1 MEIQLTKTKTIT
13 IGEGGG
19 AKKKSGRAALDV
31 VGLDLFSGDKRGVPA
46 VRLTEKKGVLHLAAV
61 GFVPAPAAALP
72 ASWEEAAKAC
82 TWALPAHFQSP
93 HAAIAVTS
101 SDMFLAQTT
110 RDAFKS
116 DFTAGSHHGDSDPA
130 AAAGA
135 PRAKKFSLRR
145 DNTPHMRPPQAEQG
159 SAAGSSGSDASPSNA
174 ASSAASRSSSAAV
187 SRPTSGGVAGASP
200 TGSMPTPEPQPG
212 IPLSNGGTRFV
223 MKPLADSDEFVL
235 EAGLPEYQI
244 LWLSRL
250 LPEGKRPTAA
260 SVQLRPSALAASVIR
275 QPSFASKGASLALF
289 LADDGARIVGYR
301 DGDVILWRECRR
313 APGWI
318 RIKAQLK
325 KGLGLDDEA
334 VLSVLEDTLID
345 PRPVLEPL
353 VAPLLDELAV
363 SRDYLVGKLGLEVK
377 NALLMGL
384 PAGGSYWSAISEDRI
399 HLPLVAPSPFD
410 GIDRAEKLHKDEQA
424 ALDGGGANAFLGALG
439 AALAYIGE
447 ERAE

>member
-13 IGEGGG
+13 IGGGGG
-19 AKKKSGRAALDV
+19 AKKKSSRAALDV

-46 VRLTEKKGVLHLAAV
+46 VRLTERKGVLHLAAV

-72 ASWEEAAKAC
+72 ASWEEAAKTC

-135 PRAKKFSLRR
+135 PKAKKFSLRR
-145 DNTPHMRPPQAEQG
+145 DNTPHMKPPQAEQG
-159 SAAGSSGSDASPSNA
+159 PAAPAQQPQTPPPAPA
-174 ASSAASRSSSAAV
+174 ATAAA
-187 SRPTSGGVAGASP
+187 
-200 TGSMPTPEPQPG
+200 PTPEPQPG

-313 APGWI
+313 VPGWLK
-318 RIKAQLK
+318 IKTQLK

-363 SRDYLVGKLGLEVK
+363 SRDYLVGKLGLEVR

-439 AALAYIGE
+439 AALAYVGE

>member
-13 IGEGGG
+13 IGGGGG
-19 AKKKSGRAALDV
+19 AKKAKRRAALDV

-72 ASWEEAAKAC
+72 TSWEAASKPC
-82 TWALPAHFQSP
+82 TWTLPPHFQSP

-116 DFTAGSHHGDSDPA
+116 DLSSGAHRGESDPTASA
-130 AAAGA
+130 AAPGA
-135 PRAKKFSLRR
+135 PKPRKFSLRR
-145 DNTPHMRPPQAEQG
+145 DNTPHMQPPQAAQNPAPAPQQPQKPAE
-159 SAAGSSGSDASPSNA
+159 PA
-174 ASSAASRSSSAAV
+174 ASV
-187 SRPTSGGVAGASP
+187 
-200 TGSMPTPEPQPG
+200 PEPTDG
-212 IPLSNGGTRFV
+212 VPLSNNGTRFV
-223 MKPLADSDEFVL
+223 MKPLAESDEFVL
-235 EAGLPEYQI
+235 EAGMPEYQI

-275 QPSFASKGASLALF
+275 QPSFAAKGASLAMF
-289 LADDGARIVGYR
+289 LSDTGANIVGYR
-301 DGDVILWRECRR
+301 DGDIVLWRECRHV
-313 APGWI
+313 PGWLKI
-318 RIKAQLK
+318 RTQLK
-325 KGLGLDDEA
+325 KGLGLDDET

-345 PRPVLEPL
+345 PRPALEPIIT
-353 VAPLLDELAV
+353 PLIDELAV

-377 NALLMGL
+377 SALLMGL

-399 HLPLVAPSPFD
+399 HLPIVAPSPFD
-410 GIDRAEKLHKDEQA
+410 GIDKAEKLHQDEQA
-424 ALDGGGANAFLGALG
+424 ALAGGGANAFLGALG

>member
-13 IGEGGG
+13 IGGPKGAG
-19 AKKKSGRAALDV
+19 AKKSKSRALIDV

-46 VRLTEKKGVLHLAAV
+46 VRLTDRKGVLHLAAV

-72 ASWEEAAKAC
+72 TSWEAASRPC
-82 TWALPAHFQSP
+82 TWTLPPHFQSP

-116 DFTAGSHHGDSDPA
+116 DLSSGAHRGDSDPTA
-130 AAAGA
+130 ASAAPGA
-135 PRAKKFSLRR
+135 PKARKFSLRR
-145 DNTPHMRPPQAEQG
+145 DNTPRMQPPQAAQG
-159 SAAGSSGSDASPSNA
+159 PAPAQQPQPPAEPA
-174 ASSAASRSSSAAV
+174 ASASV
-187 SRPTSGGVAGASP
+187 
-200 TGSMPTPEPQPG
+200 PEPADG
-212 IPLSNGGTRFV
+212 VPLSNNGTRFV
-223 MKPLADSDEFVL
+223 MKPLPGSEEFVL

-275 QPSFASKGASLALF
+275 QPAFATKGASLAMF
-289 LADDGARIVGYR
+289 LSDTGAQVVGYR
-301 DGDVILWRECRR
+301 DGDIVLWRECRHV
-313 APGWI
+313 PGWLKI
-318 RIKAQLK
+318 RTQLK
-325 KGLGLDDEA
+325 KGLGLDDET

-345 PRPVLEPL
+345 PRPALEPIIT
-353 VAPLLDELAV
+353 PLIDELAV

-377 NALLMGL
+377 SALLMGL

-399 HLPLVAPSPFD
+399 HLPIVAPSPFD
-410 GIDRAEKLHKDEQA
+410 GIDKAEKLHQDEQA
-424 ALDGGGANAFLGALG
+424 ALAGGGANAFLGALG

>member
-13 IGEGGG
+13 IGGGGG
-19 AKKKSGRAALDV
+19 AKKTKRRAAIDV

-72 ASWEEAAKAC
+72 TSWEAASKPC
-82 TWALPAHFQSP
+82 TWTLPPHFQSP

-116 DFTAGSHHGDSDPA
+116 DLSSGAHRGESDPTASA
-130 AAAGA
+130 AAPGA
-135 PRAKKFSLRR
+135 PKPRKFSLRR
-145 DNTPHMRPPQAEQG
+145 DNTPHMQPPQAAQNPAPAPQQPQKPAE
-159 SAAGSSGSDASPSNA
+159 PA
-174 ASSAASRSSSAAV
+174 ASV
-187 SRPTSGGVAGASP
+187 
-200 TGSMPTPEPQPG
+200 PEPTDG
-212 IPLSNGGTRFV
+212 VPLSNNGTRFV
-223 MKPLADSDEFVL
+223 MKPLAESEEFVL
-235 EAGLPEYQI
+235 EAGMPEYQI

-275 QPSFASKGASLALF
+275 QPSFAAKGASLAMF
-289 LADDGARIVGYR
+289 LSDTGAHVVGYR
-301 DGDVILWRECRR
+301 DGDIVLWRECRR
-313 APGWI
+313 VPGWLKI
-318 RIKAQLK
+318 RTQLK
-325 KGLGLDDEA
+325 KGLGLDDET

-345 PRPVLEPL
+345 PRPALEPIIT
-353 VAPLLDELAV
+353 PLIDELAV

-377 NALLMGL
+377 SALLMGL
-384 PAGGSYWSAISEDRI
+384 PAGGRYWSAISEDHI
-399 HLPLVAPSPFD
+399 HLPIVAPSPFD
-410 GIDRAEKLHKDEQA
+410 GIDKAEKLHQDEQA
-424 ALDGGGANAFLGALG
+424 ALAGGGANAFLGALG

>member
-13 IGEGGG
+13 IGGGGG
-19 AKKKSGRAALDV
+19 AKKKSSRAALDV
-31 VGLDLFSGDKRGVPA
+31 VGLDIFSGDKRGVPA
-46 VRLTEKKGVLHLAAV
+46 VRLTERKGVLHLAAV

-135 PRAKKFSLRR
+135 PKAKKFSLRR
-145 DNTPHMRPPQAEQG
+145 DSTPHMKPPQAEQG
-159 SAAGSSGSDASPSNA
+159 PAAPAQQPQTPPPAPA
-174 ASSAASRSSSAAV
+174 ATAAA
-187 SRPTSGGVAGASP
+187 PT
-200 TGSMPTPEPQPG
+200 TPEPRPG

-275 QPSFASKGASLALF
+275 QPSFAPKGASLALF

-313 APGWI
+313 VPGWLK
-318 RIKAQLK
+318 IKTQLK

-363 SRDYLVGKLGLEVK
+363 SRDYLVGKLGLEVR

-384 PAGGSYWSAISEDRI
+384 PAGGGYWSAISEDRI

-410 GIDRAEKLHKDEQA
+410 GIDRAEKLHRDEQA

-439 AALAYIGE
+439 AALAYVGE

>member
-13 IGEGGG
+13 IGGGGG
-19 AKKKSGRAALDV
+19 AKKAKRRAALDV

-72 ASWEEAAKAC
+72 TSWEAASKPC
-82 TWALPAHFQSP
+82 TWTLPPHFQSP

-116 DFTAGSHHGDSDPA
+116 DLSSGAHRGESDPTASA
-130 AAAGA
+130 AAPGA
-135 PRAKKFSLRR
+135 PKPRKFSLRR
-145 DNTPHMRPPQAEQG
+145 DNTPHMQPPQAAQNPAPAPQQPQKPAE
-159 SAAGSSGSDASPSNA
+159 PA
-174 ASSAASRSSSAAV
+174 ASV
-187 SRPTSGGVAGASP
+187 
-200 TGSMPTPEPQPG
+200 PEPTDG
-212 IPLSNGGTRFV
+212 VPLSNNGTRFV
-223 MKPLADSDEFVL
+223 MKPLAESDEFVL
-235 EAGLPEYQI
+235 EAGMPEYQI

-275 QPSFASKGASLALF
+275 QPSFAAKGASLAMF
-289 LADDGARIVGYR
+289 LSDTGANIVGYR
-301 DGDVILWRECRR
+301 DGDIVLWRECRHV
-313 APGWI
+313 PGWLKI
-318 RIKAQLK
+318 RTQLK
-325 KGLGLDDEA
+325 KGLGLDDET

-345 PRPVLEPL
+345 PRPALEPIIT
-353 VAPLLDELAV
+353 PLIDELAV

-377 NALLMGL
+377 SALLMGL
-384 PAGGSYWSAISEDRI
+384 PAGGRYWSAISEDRI
-399 HLPLVAPSPFD
+399 HLPIVAPSPFD
-410 GIDRAEKLHKDEQA
+410 GIDKAEKLHQDEQA
-424 ALDGGGANAFLGALG
+424 ALAGGGANAFLGALG